1 MLRHPEPT
9 KERVEPTILSIIEI
23 THLTRMTLLLLLRF
37 QRYMWSNH
45 VVTWV
50 YADNS
55 GMNLTLIFAFALY
68 FAILFFSWI

>member
-1 MLRHPEPT
+1 
-9 KERVEPTILSIIEI
+9 
-23 THLTRMTLLLLLRF
+23 
-37 QRYMWSNH
+37 MWSNH

-68 FAILFFSWI
+68 FAILFFVGFESEKPKSLYWYLE